1 MKRFFYLPALIAL
14 FFSMFV
20 SCTDDDN
27 SKPLP
32 NNERVRV
39 LIANQGQFTKGTASL
54 SAIMYDGSVQNDLFS
69 RANGRTLGDIA
80 QALNV
85 IDDKIFVS
93 LNNSNKIEVM
103 SKTDYKSLG
112 TILFDQ
118 AVSPH
123 YIVQISDSEAAVSNL
138 KSSVIY
144 IINTKTFQIT
154 GTMTLKGRS
163 SKQMVVAENKL
174 FVAAGSQIDVIDLFT
189 RQWVTTI
196 DQNAMATADTK
207 LVLDNAGKVW
217 ALSSKGLFC
226 INPKDNK
233 VEKNLPLPAGMSL
246 SSFGARLDIS
256 PSKDTLYLN
265 AYLGDG
271 EGIVAVPVNAEAIPA
286 TLLFNY
292 KGGITQLYCMSVS
305 PQGTIF
311 IADAV
316 DYSAQRGYIY
326 EFDLAGK
333 ELNKQKVGIYPGYI
347 YFMND

>member
-1 MKRFFYLPALIAL
+1 MKNFFCLPALIAL
-14 FFSMFV
+14 FFSVFV
-20 SCTDDDN
+20 GCTSDDN

-32 NNERVRV
+32 NERVRV
-39 LIANQGQFTKGTASL
+39 LIANQGLYSKGTASL
-54 SAIMYDGSVQNDLFS
+54 SAVMYDGSVQNDLFS
-69 RANGRTLGDIA
+69 RANERTLGDVA
-80 QALNV
+80 QALTV

-112 TILFDQ
+112 TILFDA

-123 YIVQISDSEAAVSNL
+123 YIVQISDHEAAVSNL
-138 KSSVIY
+138 MSSVVY
-144 IINTKTFQIT
+144 IIDTKTFQIT
-154 GTMTLKGRS
+154 GTIKIKGRS
-163 SKQMVVAENKL
+163 SKQMIVAENKL

-189 RQWVTTI
+189 RQWTATI
-196 DQNAMATADTK
+196 EKNAMATADTK

-217 ALSSKGLFC
+217 ALSSNGLSC
-226 INPKDNK
+226 INPTDNK
-233 VEKNLPLPAGMSL
+233 VEKVLALPKGMNL

-256 PSKDTLYLN
+256 PSKDTLYFN

-271 EGIVAVPVNAEAIPA
+271 EGIVAVPVNADVIPS
-286 TLLFNY
+286 TLIFDY
-292 KGGITQLYCMSVS
+292 KASITQLYCMSVS

-326 EFDLAGK
+326 ELDLTGK

-347 YFMND
+347 YFVNE